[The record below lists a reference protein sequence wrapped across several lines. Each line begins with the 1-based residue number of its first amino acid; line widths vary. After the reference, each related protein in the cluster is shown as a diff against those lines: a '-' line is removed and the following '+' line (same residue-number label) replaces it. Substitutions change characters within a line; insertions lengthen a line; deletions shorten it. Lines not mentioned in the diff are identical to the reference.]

1 MANSLSWLK
10 CYAKITLPFLY
21 IIVFGFVLLNV
32 SMSKP
37 NDFSAIDDSKANNA
51 QNDVDSLLQSRIK
64 RSIAYG
70 YGNFNKGNK
79 TKQTQNQTQRIKIAD
94 TPRQKKIVEV
104 N

>member
-21 IIVFGFVLLNV
+21 IIVFGFLLLNV

-37 NDFSAIDDSKANNA
+37 NDFSAIDESQANNA
-51 QNDVDSLLQSRIK
+51 QNDVDSLLQYRIK
-64 RSIAYG
+64 RSIG
-70 YGNFNKGNK
+70 YGSSHKVNKS
-79 TKQTQNQTQRIKIAD
+79 KQTKIQKIKIAD